1 MHRVSNHNRGGQKR
15 EVLEFDFGV
24 RVYPP
29 ASDGGYWR
37 IRWGGA
43 PPAAGYHAPEP
54 GGRDREGVGGR
65 RAARAVGAHRAGA
78 REGLA

>member
-1 MHRVSNHNRGGQKR
+1 MHRVSNNNRGSQKR
-15 EVLEFDFGV
+15 EVLGFDFGV

-29 ASDGGYWR
+29 ASEGGYWR
-37 IRWGGA
+37 IRWGERHQLRDTHG
-43 PPAAGYHAPEP
+43 PEP

-65 RAARAVGAHRAGA
+65 RAARAVGANRAGA